1 MIKMKYFPL
10 IISLSILTVL
20 LTPLAIATSLSAKSY
35 PKGFIPFWSDQ
46 KGGYET
52 TLININQIVS
62 ITPSYDDTTKRNP
75 ESVSLTIEF
84 SSGKIIEV
92 DEDFEEFYSR
102 IRASQ

>member
-1 MIKMKYFPL
+1 MPNP
-10 IISLSILTVL
+10 ST
-20 LTPLAIATSLSAKSY
+20 KSY

-52 TLININQIVS
+52 TLVNINQIVS
-62 ITPSYDDTTKRNP
+62 ITPVYDDTTERNP

>member
-1 MIKMKYFPL
+1 MKHFPL
-10 IISLSILTVL
+10 IVSLSILTIL
-20 LTPLAIATSLSAKSY
+20 LTPLAIATSLSAKSH

-62 ITPSYDDTTKRNP
+62 ITPVYDDTTKRNP

>member
-1 MIKMKYFPL
+1 MIKMKYLLPITL
-10 IISLSILTVL
+10 IVTGLLMTVASAASNPSI
-20 LTPLAIATSLSAKSY
+20 KSY